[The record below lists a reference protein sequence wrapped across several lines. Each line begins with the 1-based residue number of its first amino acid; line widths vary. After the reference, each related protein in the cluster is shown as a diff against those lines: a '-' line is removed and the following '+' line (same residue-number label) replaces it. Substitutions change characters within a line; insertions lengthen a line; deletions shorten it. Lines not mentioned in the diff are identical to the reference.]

1 MDEQRDPFA
10 GDVGRGRM
18 SELVW
23 REPTP
28 NTGHRCGVVQLGAD
42 SARRAW
48 PPASRTAHNAEQPA
62 DRQFSPHFEPRVEV
76 RPRPAIH
83 SDPAALIALTVADKQ
98 RATDR
103 VEVGLVER
111 ERLADPQPG
120 TPQDDD
126 DAA

>member
-1 MDEQRDPFA
+1 
-10 GDVGRGRM
+10 
-18 SELVW
+18 
-23 REPTP
+23 
-28 NTGHRCGVVQLGAD
+28 
-42 SARRAW
+42 
-48 PPASRTAHNAEQPA
+48 
-62 DRQFSPHFEPRVEV
+62 V

-83 SDPAALIALTVADKQ
+83 SDLAALIALTVADEQ

-111 ERLADPQPG
+111 ERLADPNPG